1 MIIRIASLLVVVLA
15 LLAQSSQAQPAHRP
29 NFLWIVS
36 EDNDP
41 FLGCYGDA
49 HARTP
54 NLDKLAAD
62 GVLYQ
67 NAFANAP
74 VCAPSRC
81 TLITG
86 MYASSLGTMHMR
98 SQYQIP
104 QDVRPF
110 TQLLREAGYYCTN
123 PGKKTDFNFSNWQP
137 RKTYDGQGD
146 WSGRKSGQP
155 FFCVYNFMTTHE
167 SCLHGST
174 VHEEYLKEDFQL
186 PPYHPD
192 TPEIRSN
199 WVEYYHKIT
208 RMDEQAGDVIR
219 RLEADGLADDTI
231 VFYFSDHGGIL
242 PRSKR
247 FCYDSGLHVPLI
259 IRFGK
264 NFQNLAPGPAG
275 SRLDR
280 LVSFIDITP
289 SILGM
294 AGVAVPS
301 YMQGEPFLG
310 PNVAQPRQYTYG
322 FRNRMDET
330 YDMMRTIRDKQ
341 FRYVRN
347 YMPHRIYGEHLNYLW
362 LMPAT
367 VSWEREFRAGRCNEL
382 QSVFW
387 NEKPSEELYDEL
399 ADHYEIHNLAEDPKY
414 ENALKRLRQALHEH
428 LLKTR
433 DTGFLPETEM
443 VRRAAG
449 GTIRQMAVDENRYP
463 LAKILE
469 AAEVATRRDPTDMP
483 QLLAW
488 MKDSDHAMRYWAAM
502 GCCVRKQ
509 GAAGAASSLPSLLN
523 DPSPPVRIMAAE
535 SLCWIGHSEQGLAA
549 LMDCLS
555 LPDPMDKVLACN
567 SLDALGE
574 IAKPAIEKI
583 KANPPHGTEYLDH
596 LGTWLSTKF
605 DRPAPLDTRR

>member
-1 MIIRIASLLVVVLA
+1 MIIRIASLLVFVLA
-15 LLAQSSQAQPAHRP
+15 IFAQSAQAQPAHRP

-62 GVLYQ
+62 GVQYL

-399 ADHYEIHNLAEDPKY
+399 ADHYEIHNLAEDPRY
-414 ENALKRLRQALHEH
+414 ENALKRLRQAL
-428 LLKTR
+428 
-433 DTGFLPETEM
+433 
-443 VRRAAG
+443 
-449 GTIRQMAVDENRYP
+449 
-463 LAKILE
+463 
-469 AAEVATRRDPTDMP
+469 
-483 QLLAW
+483 
-488 MKDSDHAMRYWAAM
+488 
-502 GCCVRKQ
+502 
-509 GAAGAASSLPSLLN
+509 
-523 DPSPPVRIMAAE
+523 
-535 SLCWIGHSEQGLAA
+535 
-549 LMDCLS
+549 
-555 LPDPMDKVLACN
+555 
-567 SLDALGE
+567 DA
-574 IAKPAIEKI
+574 
-583 KANPPHGTEYLDH
+583 
-596 LGTWLSTKF
+596 
-605 DRPAPLDTRR
+605 